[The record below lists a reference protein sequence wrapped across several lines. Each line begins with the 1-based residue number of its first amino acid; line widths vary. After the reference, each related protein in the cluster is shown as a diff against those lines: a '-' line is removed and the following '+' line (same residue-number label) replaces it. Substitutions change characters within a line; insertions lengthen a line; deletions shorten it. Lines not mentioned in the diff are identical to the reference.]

1 MNNQDKRLHNLDQEK
16 LERLTHLAN
25 TLASTPDSQKM
36 NVFLNIL
43 QEMRT
48 DSLSFSSNEKDLLFT
63 MLTEHMS
70 DEEKRKAIMIRQLS
84 SKMIQK

>member
-36 NVFLNIL
+36 NVFLQFFQLFLLELTSSLFVVIFDNF
-43 QEMRT
+43 T
-48 DSLSFSSNEKDLLFT
+48 D
-63 MLTEHMS
+63 
-70 DEEKRKAIMIRQLS
+70 
-84 SKMIQK
+84 